1 MTPKGLHRFIVFT
14 AVCTV
19 GLLVAGALV
28 TSNDAGLAVPDWPL
42 SYGSLLPPWIGGIR
56 WEHGHRMV
64 AAFIGLLIIVLAI
77 WTWRRESRRW
87 VRWLAIAALGL
98 VILQG
103 VLGGL
108 TVLLDLPPAV
118 SAAHATLAQLFFCTV
133 ASLALF
139 TGRWWQSQLPQLEE
153 TESPSV
159 RLLGVAT
166 SALVLLQLVFGA
178 AFRHNG
184 LGILPHLIGAA
195 AVTAMMVW
203 MTQAVARRHAVVP
216 VLRRG
221 ARWLQALLGVQLL
234 LGAAAYWVLWVNR
247 SAPQPGSLYV
257 FVTVVHVVVG
267 ALTLAATVLLTL
279 ACFRLVRQ
287 ARSLPLASHP
297 ERASL

>member
-14 AVCTV
+14 AVSTV

-64 AAFIGLLIIVLAI
+64 AAIVGLLTIALAV
-77 WTWRRESRRW
+77 WAWRREPRRW
-87 VRWLAIAALGL
+87 VRWLAVGALAL

-103 VLGGL
+103 LLGGA

-133 ASLALF
+133 VSLALF
-139 TGRWWQSQLPQLEE
+139 TGRWWQSALPQLEE
-153 TESPSV
+153 TETPSV
-159 RLLGVAT
+159 RALGVVA
-166 SALVLLQLVFGA
+166 SGVILLQLIFGA

-184 LGILPHLIGAA
+184 FGILPHLVGAA
-195 AVTAMMVW
+195 AVTVMILW
-203 MTQAVARRHAVVP
+203 MTQVIVRRHAAAP

-221 ARWLQALLGVQLL
+221 ARSLQALLGVQLL
-234 LGAAAYWVLWVNR
+234 LGGAAYWVLGATR
-247 SAPQPGSLYV
+247 DAPEPEPLYV
-257 FVTVVHVVVG
+257 VITVAHVVIG
-267 ALTLAATVLLTL
+267 ALVLAAAVVLTL
-279 ACFRLVRQ
+279 ACFRMVVSTRT
-287 ARSLPLASHP
+287 LPLTS
-297 ERASL
+297 RQQRIVL

>member
-1 MTPKGLHRFIVFT
+1 MTPRSLHRFIVFT
-14 AVCTV
+14 ACCTV

-42 SYGSLLPPWIGGIR
+42 SYGSLLPPWVGGIR

-64 AAFIGLLIIVLAI
+64 AAFIGLLTIVLAV
-77 WTWRRESRRW
+77 WTWRREPRRW

-98 VILQG
+98 VVLQG

-108 TVLLDLPPAV
+108 TVLFDLPPAV
-118 SAAHATLAQLFFCTV
+118 SGAHATLAQLFFCAL

-139 TGRWWQSQLPQLEE
+139 TGRWWQSELPQWEE
-153 TESPSV
+153 TETPSV
-159 RLLGVAT
+159 RLLGVVT
-166 SALVLLQLVFGA
+166 SALVLLQLIFGA

-184 LGILPHLIGAA
+184 FGILPHLIGAA
-195 AVTAMMVW
+195 VVTVMLVW
-203 MTQAVARRHAVVP
+203 LTEAVARRNPAVP
-216 VLRRG
+216 ALRRG
-221 ARWLQALLGVQLL
+221 ARWLQVLLVSQLL
-234 LGAAAYWVLWVNR
+234 LGATAYWTLAANR
-247 SAPQPGSLYV
+247 TAPQPVPLEIV
-257 FVTVVHVVVG
+257 LTVAHVVVG

-287 ARSLPLASHP
+287 PHSLPLSSRP